1 MTRGGQMVSEKKKKD
16 LQKVK
21 AQMKEYPVIGVIDMH
36 KLPGRQLHEIRNKLR
51 GEAVIYMVKKRL
63 ITRALAESDAKG
75 VKELTAHVQGEPAL
89 ILSSTGPFKLAR
101 KIEKSKSKAQ
111 AKPGDISPEDILVK
125 AGPTPLPPGP
135 VIGELQKIKLPAG
148 VQGDKIHVMKDT
160 VIVKEGE
167 EISADVAG
175 VMAKLGIEP
184 MEVGLNMVAAW
195 ESGITYPAN
204 VLFVPVEEYE
214 NRLKQAASAGFNLSI
229 SINLPTPETMPFLLA
244 KAHTEAVGLATS
256 ADIITPDTV
265 GRVLAKATAQAD
277 AVAGMVKTPEPEP
290 AKEEPTEYEPEEN
303 KKEASSKDESK
314 EESRQENKEGKP
326 G

>member
-1 MTRGGQMVSEKKKKD
+1 MVSEKKKKD

-21 AQMKEYPVIGVIDMH
+21 AQMNEYPVIGLIDMH

-51 GEAVIYMVKKRL
+51 EEAVICMMKKRI
-63 ITRALAESDAKG
+63 ITKALAESEAKG
-75 VKELTAHVQGEPAL
+75 IKELMAHVQGEPAL
-89 ILSSTGPFKLAR
+89 ILSRTDPFKLAR

-111 AKPGDISPEDILVK
+111 AKPGDISPEDILIK
-125 AGPTPLPPGP
+125 AGPTSLPPGP

-167 EISADVAG
+167 EIRPDVAS

-184 MEVGLNMVAAW
+184 MEVGLNVVAAW
-195 ESGITYPAN
+195 ESGITYPAS
-204 VLFVPVEEYE
+204 VLFVPIEEYE
-214 NRLKQAASAGFNLSI
+214 NQLKQAASAGFNLSI
-229 SINLPTPETMPFLLA
+229 SINLPTPETVPFLLA

-265 GRVLAKATAQAD
+265 GLALAKATAQAG
-277 AVAGMVKTPEPEP
+277 AIAGMVKAPEPEP
-290 AKEEPTEYEPEEN
+290 PKEEPAEEKQEAGNKTKAKEEAN
-303 KKEASSKDESK
+303 QESK
-314 EESRQENKEGKP
+314 EEKP
-326 G
+326 GQCS